1 MCEGRID
8 GSTLQLVTVCL
19 CDDGVGELSNE
30 LGESIPPQPPVV
42 SYLRPS
48 DARARARVVGA
59 RGVGRPPDGGVGMS
73 ERSKLTSSHLRRQA
87 LVYLR
92 QSSQAQLE
100 RNVESTQRQY
110 ALVERAIEFGF
121 AREQVVVI
129 DEDLGISGSGIAER
143 TGFARLAAEVALGH
157 AGLVLGLEVS
167 RLARNNVD
175 WYRLLDL
182 CGVTDTVIGDADGLY
197 HPGSFNDRLLLGL
210 KGTMSEAELHVLRAR
225 LEGGIRNK
233 AARGELRKALPV
245 GLVWGEA
252 EGEILLDPDE
262 AVRGAIQTIFD
273 RFAELGS
280 VRQVWLW
287 MRREGVQFP
296 MRRFAHGE
304 IQWAVPSYHQIHS
317 VLESP
322 VYAGAYAFGKTRRER
337 YVDEHGNTRQRMRR
351 LPQAEWGVLIWEHH
365 PGFIDKATYERNRE
379 RIASNTRPRVH
390 EAGGAVREGQALLQG
405 IAVCKRCGRK
415 LNVAYDGRRG
425 KGRPTYYCPG
435 RILVENRGSWCLRVG
450 GGQID
455 HAVAGALLAALTPAG
470 VKAAL
475 HAAEALE
482 QDHDAALKQWRL
494 QVERAR
500 YAAERA
506 ERRYRQVEPE
516 HRLVARGLERDWE
529 TALQELAKAEAE
541 LTLREQQRPRTLT
554 DDERE
559 RLLALGGDLGRV
571 WSAPTTTDRDRK
583 QLLRC
588 LIEEVIIDV
597 VREERRATLT
607 LRWQGGAITELGVP
621 LPRHQPPIRTDDDT
635 VALMRRLA
643 VHYDDATIA
652 GILNRQG
659 RRSATGQ
666 RFTAQI
672 VSSLRGSWKIPRHQP
687 ANDAPD
693 GKLLPIARVAEILQ
707 VAPSTIHRW
716 LADGFIAGEQD
727 TPGAPWRIRVT
738 DDLRSRFVEQAPQGW
753 LPMLEATLAL
763 GVSRQTVLQRVKRG
777 ELQAVHVRN
786 GRRKG
791 LRILVPHAETSL
803 FDTTAISA
811 AAV

>member
-1 MCEGRID
+1 
-8 GSTLQLVTVCL
+8 
-19 CDDGVGELSNE
+19 
-30 LGESIPPQPPVV
+30 
-42 SYLRPS
+42 
-48 DARARARVVGA
+48 
-59 RGVGRPPDGGVGMS
+59 MS
-73 ERSKLTSSHLRRQA
+73 ERSKLASSHLRRQA
-87 LVYLR
+87 FVYLR
-92 QSSQAQLE
+92 QSSQTQVE

-110 ALVERAIEFGF
+110 ALVERAIELGF
-121 AREQVVVI
+121 ARDQVVVI
-129 DEDLGISGSGIAER
+129 DEDLGVSGSGIAER
-143 TGFARLAAEVALGH
+143 SGFARLAAEVALGH

-167 RLARNNVD
+167 RLARNNAD

-245 GLVWGEA
+245 GLVWGEE
-252 EGEILLDPDE
+252 EGEVLFDPDE
-262 AVRGAIQTIFD
+262 AVRGAIQTVFD

-296 MRRFAHGE
+296 MRRFALGE
-304 IQWAVPSYHQIHS
+304 IQWTVATYHQIHS

-322 VYAGAYAFGKTRRER
+322 VYAGAYTFGKTRRER
-337 YVDEHGNTRQRMRR
+337 YVDEHGNTRQRLRR

-365 PGFIDKATYERNRE
+365 PGYIDKATFERNRE
-379 RIASNTRPRVH
+379 RIARNTRPRAH
-390 EAGGAVREGQALLQG
+390 DPGGAVREGQALLQG
-405 IAVCKRCGRK
+405 IAVCRRCGRK

-425 KGRPTYYCPG
+425 SGRPAYYCPG
-435 RILVENRGSWCLRVG
+435 PILVENRGSWCMRVG
-450 GGQID
+450 GVQID
-455 HAVAGALLAALTPAG
+455 QAVAEALLAALTPAG

-482 QDHDAALKQWRL
+482 ADHDAALKQWQL
-494 QVERAR
+494 QVEQAQ
-500 YAAERA
+500 YQADRA
-506 ERRYRQVEPE
+506 ERRYRHVEPE

-529 TALQELAKAEAE
+529 HALQQLAAAQAELA
-541 LTLREQQRPRTLT
+541 LREQHRPRTLT
-554 DDERE
+554 ALERE
-559 RLLALGGDLGRV
+559 RLLALGADLGRV

-588 LIEEVIIDV
+588 LIEDITIDV
-597 VREERRATLT
+597 EREERRAQLT
-607 LRWQGGAITELGVP
+607 LRWRGDALTELVVP
-621 LPRHQPPIRTDDDT
+621 LPRRQPLIRTDEET
-635 VALMRRLA
+635 IALMRRLA
-643 VHYDDATIA
+643 VHYEDATIA

-687 ANDAPD
+687 PTEPPD
-693 GKLLPIARVAEILQ
+693 GEPLPIARAAEILQ

-716 LADGFIAGEQD
+716 LNDGFIPGEQD
-727 TPGAPWRIRVT
+727 TPGAPWRIRVNNE
-738 DDLRSRFVEQAPQGW
+738 LRNLFVEAAPPGYV
-753 LPMLEATLAL
+753 PIVDAMRTL

-777 ELQAVHVRN
+777 ELQALHVRT

-791 LRILVPHAETSL
+791 LRILVPQAESAL
-803 FDTTAISA
+803 FDTTPMSA

>member
-1 MCEGRID
+1 
-8 GSTLQLVTVCL
+8 
-19 CDDGVGELSNE
+19 
-30 LGESIPPQPPVV
+30 
-42 SYLRPS
+42 
-48 DARARARVVGA
+48 
-59 RGVGRPPDGGVGMS
+59 MS

-87 LVYLR
+87 FVYLR

-100 RNVESTQRQY
+100 RNVESTARQY
-110 ALVERAIEFGF
+110 ALVQRAIELGF
-121 AREQVVVI
+121 AREQIVVI
-129 DEDLGISGSGIAER
+129 DEDLGISGSGMSER
-143 TGFARLAAEVALGH
+143 SGFARLAAEVALGH

-167 RLARNNVD
+167 RLARNNAD

-245 GLVWGEA
+245 GFVWGEE
-252 EGEILLDPDE
+252 EGEILFDPDE
-262 AVRGAIQTIFD
+262 AVRGAIAVIFE

-287 MRREGVQFP
+287 LRREQMQFP

-304 IQWAVPSYHQIHS
+304 IQWAVPTYHQIHS

-337 YVDEHGNTRQRMRR
+337 YVDEHGQTRQRLRR
-351 LPQAEWGVLIWEHH
+351 LPQAEWGVLIWDHH

-379 RIASNTRPRVH
+379 RIAGNTRPRAH
-390 EAGGAVREGQALLQG
+390 EPGGAVREGQALLQG
-405 IAVCKRCGRK
+405 IAVCGRCGRK
-415 LNVAYDGRRG
+415 LKVHYQGRRG
-425 KGRPTYYCPG
+425 HQSPAYHCPSS
-435 RILVENRGSWCLRVG
+435 ILVENRGSWCLRVG
-450 GGQID
+450 GRQID
-455 HAVAGALLAALTPAG
+455 QAVAAALLAALTPAG

-475 HAAEALE
+475 QAAEALE

-500 YAAERA
+500 YQAQRA

-529 TALQELAKAEAE
+529 NALAELATAEAE
-541 LTLREQQRPRTLT
+541 LALREQQRPRTLT
-554 DDERE
+554 DDERQ
-559 RLLALGGDLGRV
+559 RLLALGADLGRV

-588 LIEEVIIDV
+588 LIEEVTIDADKQA
-597 VREERRATLT
+597 RRATIT
-607 LRWQGGAITELGVP
+607 IRWRGGALTELVVT
-621 LPRHQPPIRTDDDT
+621 LPKPQPAIRTDEHT
-635 VALMRRLA
+635 IALITRLA
-643 VHYDDATIA
+643 AHYDDGRIA

-659 RRSATGQ
+659 RRSARGE
-666 RFTAQI
+666 RFTAII
-672 VSSLRGSWKIPRHQP
+672 VGSLRRYRGIPAYKPP
-687 ANDAPD
+687 AEPAD
-693 GKLLPIARVAEILQ
+693 GELLPVGKAADELGVA
-707 VAPSTIHRW
+707 ASTIFRW
-716 LADGFIAGEQD
+716 LQAGFIRGEQD
-727 TPGAPWRIRVT
+727 TPGAPWRIRVN
-738 DDLRSRFVEQAPQGW
+738 DQLRSLFVEDAPPGYV
-753 LPMLEATLAL
+753 PIVDAMRIL

-777 ELQAVHVRN
+777 ELQAVHVRR

-791 LRILVPHAETSL
+791 LRIRVPADESL
-803 FDTTAISA
+803 FDPNTMN
-811 AAV
+811 AVAV

>member
-1 MCEGRID
+1 M
-8 GSTLQLVTVCL
+8 
-19 CDDGVGELSNE
+19 
-30 LGESIPPQPPVV
+30 
-42 SYLRPS
+42 
-48 DARARARVVGA
+48 
-59 RGVGRPPDGGVGMS
+59 
-73 ERSKLTSSHLRRQA
+73 
-87 LVYLR
+87 
-92 QSSQAQLE
+92 
-100 RNVESTQRQY
+100 
-110 ALVERAIEFGF
+110 
-121 AREQVVVI
+121 VI
-129 DEDLGISGSGIAER
+129 DEDLGISGSGLSER
-143 TGFARLAAEVALGH
+143 SGFARLTAEVALGH

-182 CGVTDTVIGDADGLY
+182 CGVTDTVIGDADGVY

-233 AARGELRKALPV
+233 AQRGELRKALPV
-245 GLVWGEA
+245 GLVWGDQ

-296 MRRFAHGE
+296 MRRFAYGE
-304 IQWAVPSYHQIHS
+304 IQWAVPTYHQIHS
-317 VLESP
+317 VLDSP

-337 YVDEHGNTRQRMRR
+337 YLDEHGNTRQRMRR

-365 PGFIDKATYERNRE
+365 PGYIDKATFERNRE
-379 RIASNTRPRVH
+379 RIAQNTRPRAH

-425 KGRPTYYCPG
+425 KGRPAYYCPG
-435 RILVENRGSWCLRVG
+435 RIIVENRGSWCMRVG
-450 GGQID
+450 GVQID
-455 HAVAGALLAALTPAG
+455 QAVARALLAALTPAG

-482 QDHDAALKQWRL
+482 QNHDAALKQWRL

-516 HRLVARGLERDWE
+516 HRLVARGLEREWE
-529 TALQELAKAEAE
+529 NALQQLTKAEAE
-541 LTLREQQRPRTLT
+541 LALREQQRPRTLT
-554 DDERE
+554 EPERE
-559 RLLALGGDLGRV
+559 RLLALGADLGRV

-583 QLLRC
+583 QLIRC

-597 VREERRATLT
+597 VREERRANLT
-607 LRWQGGAITELGVP
+607 LRWHGAAITELVVP

-672 VSSLRGSWKIPRHQP
+672 VSSLRGYWKISRHQP
-687 ANDAPD
+687 ATDQPD
-693 GKLLPIARVAEILQ
+693 GEPVPIARAAEILQ

-716 LADGFIAGEQD
+716 LNDGVIRGEQD
-727 TPGAPWRIRVT
+727 TPGAPWRIRVN
-738 DDLRSRFVEQAPQGW
+738 DQL
-753 LPMLEATLAL
+753 
-763 GVSRQTVLQRVKRG
+763 
-777 ELQAVHVRN
+777 
-786 GRRKG
+786 
-791 LRILVPHAETSL
+791 
-803 FDTTAISA
+803 
-811 AAV
+811 